1 MADSEAF
8 QPVTPGKGAPEEE
21 EEARAMFNA
30 WLLRGAAVCR
40 FTWGHSDRSNR
51 LFCIPPAA
59 GSRSSL
65 LAEGSREPSGSVTHL
80 TATCLM
86 ANNWS

>member
-1 MADSEAF
+1 MADSEVF

-21 EEARAMFNA
+21 EARAMFNA
-30 WLLRGAAVCR
+30 WLLHGAAVCR

-59 GSRSSL
+59 GSRPSL

-80 TATCLM
+80 TATCLIT
-86 ANNWS
+86 NNWS